1 MARQLRIE
9 YEDAFYHITSRGNE
23 RRKIYFTKTD
33 YEKFLEYIAKA
44 KEKYTI
50 KIHGYVLMTNHYH
63 LIIETPEANL
73 KKTMHY
79 INSSYTAYTNTKH
92 KRSGHLFQGRYKGIL
107 IDKDNYLTELSRY
120 IHLNPVRAKITE
132 KPEDYPYSSYLSY
145 ITDKKD
151 PVAEQG
157 LILAMLSDNIKE
169 ARRKYR
175 EYVENAIGA
184 EQESPFVNVYGGIIL
199 GRQSFIKDTL
209 KKIKSERLNEKEIS
223 RKKSLSVV
231 YDSEDIIDA
240 IARHYKTTK
249 IDLLQ
254 NKSSEARKI
263 TVYFLKRETG
273 LTNRQIGEMLGG
285 ISYSAAAKMHERFS
299 KEIEKNRKLGKIV
312 DRIKKELSNV

>member
-1 MARQLRIE
+1 MARKPRIE
-9 YEDAFYHITSRGNE
+9 YEGAFYHVITRGNQRRRLFKGDDDFQKYISLLAFYKE
-23 RRKIYFTKTD
+23 RY
-33 YEKFLEYIAKA
+33 
-44 KEKYTI
+44 KYSL
-50 KIHGYVLMTNHYH
+50 YAYALMSNHVH
-63 LIIETPEANL
+63 LLIETRQIPL
-73 KKTMHY
+73 SKILQG
-79 INSSYTAYTNTKH
+79 INQSYTMYFNGKYKTI
-92 KRSGHLFQGRYKGIL
+92 GHLFQGRYKGIL
-107 IDKDNYLTELSRY
+107 IDKDDYLTELSGY

-169 ARRKYR
+169 ARRKYG

-184 EQESPFVNVYGGIIL
+184 ERESPFVNVYGGIIL

-209 KKIKSERLNEKEIS
+209 KKIKNERLNEKEIS

-263 TVYFLKRETG
+263 TVYFLKRKTG
-273 LTNRQIGEMLGG
+273 
-285 ISYSAAAKMHERFS
+285 
-299 KEIEKNRKLGKIV
+299 
-312 DRIKKELSNV
+312 